1 MKTKSLALT
10 SSLFLVLFFRPP
22 DAHAATVILPVMA
35 DTFILSSAPDNNAG
49 GNTLLNLGTDGQ
61 GGVRRGL
68 LRFDVSA
75 IPAGATVTSAVLR
88 LTVVRIPVGG
98 PANSNFEL
106 HRLLADWSG
115 GTQAGNSGAPATEG
129 EVTWNSR
136 MHGTGGWTDPGAAG
150 DAEATASASQFV
162 NSISGVTYEWAG
174 AGVTRDVQDW
184 MNEPGSNFGWL
195 LRSDDEDSRRT
206 ARAFAALENGN
217 SFGTLEIGYTSRA
230 NMPPTVAITNPTN
243 GAVLATGAIMIEA
256 SAMDTDGRVASVQ
269 FFDGTTLLGSDANIP
284 FRINAQF
291 TNGNHTL
298 TAVAVD
304 NEGAST
310 TSAPVVIRY
319 NPYPAPVL
327 LIIRSNQSLIIHWDG
342 PYILESTPFL
352 NHPGTSI
359 WTIVP
364 GTPPVTLPINAI
376 SNRYFRAV
384 HP

>member
-184 MNEPGSNFGWL
+184 MNEPGSNPAGCFAPTTRIRAGPRVR
-195 LRSDDEDSRRT
+195 LRRWRT
-206 ARAFAALENGN
+206 ATASALWKLVTPRARTCRRQ
-217 SFGTLEIGYTSRA
+217 SPSRI
-230 NMPPTVAITNPTN
+230 PPT
-243 GAVLATGAIMIEA
+243 E
-256 SAMDTDGRVASVQ
+256 R
-269 FFDGTTLLGSDANIP
+269 F
-284 FRINAQF
+284 
-291 TNGNHTL
+291 
-298 TAVAVD
+298 
-304 NEGAST
+304 
-310 TSAPVVIRY
+310 
-319 NPYPAPVL
+319 
-327 LIIRSNQSLIIHWDG
+327 
-342 PYILESTPFL
+342 
-352 NHPGTSI
+352 
-359 WTIVP
+359 
-364 GTPPVTLPINAI
+364 
-376 SNRYFRAV
+376 
-384 HP
+384 